1 MNRHATSS
9 AYLAIDQGTTS
20 SRAILFNHQFEIL
33 YTAQREFPQY
43 YPKNG
48 WVEQDPEE
56 LWLSVLNVAREALTV
71 ASDLKLSVKHV
82 GITNQRETTLVW
94 NKESG
99 LPVYNAIVWQDR
111 RTSGYCS
118 SLSVHENLVQQKTG
132 LKLDPY
138 FSASKI
144 RWILDNVQGAAE
156 LAANNKLLF
165 GTVDTFLIWRLTNG
179 NVHATDVTELSSSD
193 ASPIK
198 GDVPGNPRRW
208 TPLVAY
214 RMSAKLTVEDAYSW
228 ASRIRTWTWY
238 GPELRPAAVF
248 SISKPALRTRK

>member
-1 MNRHATSS
+1 MPAATGNS

-20 SRAILFNHQFEIL
+20 SRAILFNQQFEIL

-56 LWLSVLNVAREALTV
+56 LWQSVLNVAREALTV

-99 LPVYNAIVWQDR
+99 QPVYNAIVWQDR

-144 RWILDNVQGAAE
+144 RWILDNVQSAAE

-179 NVHATDVTELSSSD
+179 NVHATDVT
-193 ASPIK
+193 
-198 GDVPGNPRRW
+198 N
-208 TPLVAY
+208 
-214 RMSAKLTVEDAYSW
+214 
-228 ASRIRTWTWY
+228 ASRTSLFNIHSQQWDEELLALFDIPAGLLPEVKDCAADFGRTLQAY
-238 GPELRPAAVF
+238 CR
-248 SISKPALRTRK
+248 